1 MVRSPDEKGKKHYMY
16 GMIVTATNL
25 FHVKIMK
32 HFLLLRSLIESMSE
46 HLLQPTQGIGMS
58 ITSAVPSFT
67 EQEEAHFVAASK
79 KGDQDAFAQ
88 LVQHHQRRVFNL
100 VFRMLQ
106 QYEEANEVTQE
117 TFLAAW
123 QGLPSFRGEARF
135 STWLYRI
142 AYNCA
147 LKQLEHRKRDRAI
160 QLEVQAEHIVANVSR
175 EQRVDAE
182 LETRARQ
189 ALVHEHLAKLPAK
202 YRIVLVLRHLQDM
215 TYEEMAEILTLPIGT
230 IKTHLFRARNLL
242 KERLEMFES
251 ERNTRT
257 RGE

>member
-1 MVRSPDEKGKKHYMY
+1 LSSSQLLS
-16 GMIVTATNL
+16 IVTRNVWYDVTSEEIVSQRML
-25 FHVKIMK
+25 K
-32 HFLLLRSLIESMSE
+32 HFCFAHYLRESMGE
-46 HLLQPTQGIGMS
+46 RLLQPTHRLGIPLTM
-58 ITSAVPSFT
+58 AVLSFT
-67 EQEEAHFVAASK
+67 EQEEANLVAASK
-79 KGDQDAFAQ
+79 KGDQDSFAQ
-88 LVQHHQRRVFNL
+88 LVQQHQRRVFNL

-123 QGLPSFRGEARF
+123 QGLPSFRGDARF

-147 LKQLEHRKRDRAI
+147 LKQLEQRKRDKAI
-160 QLEVQAEHIVANVSR
+160 QIELQTEEMVASSTQ

-182 LETRARQ
+182 IESRARQ
-189 ALVHEHLAKLPAK
+189 ALVHEQLANLPAK

-215 TYEEMAEILTLPIGT
+215 TYEEMAEILTMPIGT

-242 KERLEMFES
+242 KERLEMFDR
-251 ERNTRT
+251 ERQTRT
-257 RGE
+257 RG